1 MFFKLI
7 RYVFYTFPS
16 EAIKHVKL
24 SQPSAPCT
32 PAPGYSLTRCVERS
46 VMARAGCQ
54 PPWTRSPGGGDL
66 PVCDNMV
73 SLKKYQEEFK
83 RNIYNN
89 DRNGIIKATKCL
101 VPCSFIEYKVTDG
114 VECIRLTIY
123 PTDDGGPDHNTNRRF
138 LHNLRCPLH
147 RFCGGSEGGGGLLLP
162 QPRVR
167 LWRRARPVHWIQLSD
182 GRRLYIYLQ
191 CKPFKVTI
199 NISYHRC
206 RVYR

>member
-54 PPWTRSPGGGDL
+54 PPWSRSPATGDL
-66 PVCDNMV
+66 PLCDNMV

-101 VPCSFIEYKVTDG
+101 VPCSFIEYKVTDR
-114 VECIRLTIY
+114 VDRVHKIY
-123 PTDDGGPDHNTNRRF
+123 NIT
-138 LHNLRCPLH
+138 
-147 RFCGGSEGGGGLLLP
+147 
-162 QPRVR
+162 
-167 LWRRARPVHWIQLSD
+167 RA
-182 GRRLYIYLQ
+182 
-191 CKPFKVTI
+191 
-199 NISYHRC
+199 
-206 RVYR
+206 